1 VWFSHLRLRNKIGY
15 GLGDMGVSIS
25 YFAVGFYFMYFLT
38 DIVMM
43 DPFLAGLAIF
53 IGKLWDGM
61 NDPIMGIISDR
72 TRSRFGK
79 KRVYILF
86 GAIPFGISFI
96 LLWLIP
102 QSIGQWYQFAL
113 AVLALL
119 VYATTYSIC
128 VVPYMSLVP
137 IMSEDYDE
145 RTQITGIRAILS
157 TIGTIFGGT
166 VALFISNFQN
176 EVLGLRLMAISF
188 GVFTAISLI
197 VAALSTK
204 GVEDL
209 IESKSLG
216 IFSEITEEYVEDE
229 LGKVETDKKEKQQ
242 DHRIADYSI
251 KQYIVILKEKNV
263 LILLGM
269 KFFGAIGTGCLT
281 AALPYFAEHI
291 LGDESISTI
300 GLAIYIAV
308 SALMI
313 PLWNLFS
320 KKFDKRRLLLIG
332 IILVAIVLIPTGFV
346 IGEGST
352 ILFYVC
358 CGLLGI
364 SMSSYLLIP
373 YSLVPDLVNF
383 YEHKTGERHES
394 IFFGLWMTFHQ
405 IGLAVAGLILGGIL
419 KAFSYDAELPV
430 QPDSAKLGIRFS
442 FGLLPSVFLII
453 AIVILQFYGISKS
466 VFQQL
471 NPKANL
477 EEVQSQQE
485 V

>member
-1 VWFSHLRLRNKIGY
+1 MRFNYLRLRNKIGY

-38 DIVMM
+38 DVVMM

-113 AVLALL
+113 AILALL

-166 VALFISNFQN
+166 VALFISDFQN
-176 EVLGLRLMAISF
+176 ELLGLRLMAISF

-209 IESKSLG
+209 FESKPLG
-216 IFSEITEEYVEDE
+216 IFSEITEEYIDD
-229 LGKVETDKKEKQQ
+229 GKVEADNGEKQQ
-242 DHRIADYSI
+242 DHRIADYSF
-251 KQYIVILKEKNV
+251 KQYLVILKEKNV

-269 KFFGAIGTGCLT
+269 KFFGAIGTGCLI
-281 AALPYFAEHI
+281 AALPYFAEHV
-291 LGDESISTI
+291 LGDASISTI

-313 PLWNLFS
+313 PIWSLFS

-332 IILVAIVLIPTGFV
+332 VVLMVVVLVPTGFA
-346 IGEGST
+346 ISEGSK
-352 ILFYVC
+352 ILFYIC

-364 SMSSYLLIP
+364 FMSSYLLIP
-373 YSLVPDLVNF
+373 YSLVPDLVNY

-394 IFFGLWMTFHQ
+394 IFFGFWMTFHQ
-405 IGLAVAGLILGGIL
+405 LGLAVAFLILGGIL
-419 KAFSYDAELPV
+419 KVFNYDAELPS
-430 QPDSAKLGIRFS
+430 QPDTAILGIRFS
-442 FGLLPSVFLII
+442 FGLLPSIFLII
-453 AIVILQFYGISKS
+453 AIVILQFYGITKS

-471 NPKANL
+471 NTKADFG
-477 EEVQSQQE
+477 EI
-485 V
+485 